1 MNVRLT
7 RKIEWR
13 NFESRINRLKRDY
26 NVGARNLNEYWGC
39 YDAQCSQCYVTVQ
52 SRDNSLNNSGK
63 YVAAVFSYFS
73 EMSTNR
79 VFSAIRCRRI
89 GHLFAIEFHQ
99 NICVD
104 WSTSTN

>member
-1 MNVRLT
+1 MVFLIWILLFLAVSVSGKRKAAVSLFMRIIVATRIRHKTFGSDNPGVNVRLT

-63 YVAAVFSYFS
+63 
-73 EMSTNR
+73 
-79 VFSAIRCRRI
+79 
-89 GHLFAIEFHQ
+89 
-99 NICVD
+99 
-104 WSTSTN
+104 